1 MVPGIN
7 QLEEHGWLA
16 VGMIDAHMLTPC
28 PLVLHMDI
36 DQSGEM
42 KLQGMPTTM
51 NPDHYGLVRCKLV
64 SRFLKMDGKWLMAT
78 SDSA

>member
-1 MVPGIN
+1 
-7 QLEEHGWLA
+7 
-16 VGMIDAHMLTPC
+16 MISAHMLTPR

-36 DQSGEM
+36 DQSSEM

-51 NPDHYGLVRCKLV
+51 NHDHYGLASSKLV
-64 SRFLKMDGKWLMAT
+64 SRFLKMHGKWPMAT